1 MSPDR
6 MISFKE
12 AFAKLDKQEQRFQ
25 AALDAYLAA
34 ISGIGKYA
42 VDVAPELTRD
52 FRLNIEA
59 LHAKASGSPF
69 PEALAQSRAT
79 LIRALE
85 DYQSRAAGYVAGREE
100 NLRAMLGSLAEAART
115 ISGYNDRHSLK
126 LKKFTEHLQI
136 ISRGA
141 DLSWMRKEL
150 AEAVQDLRETQ
161 EEISGDN
168 TALVAGLH
176 RQLDEFQER
185 LELSERRAFKDSLTG
200 LLNRGEGEA
209 RLSARMKE
217 GQALTVILVDL
228 DDFKQIND
236 RFGHA
241 SGDQVLR
248 TVALILTNSFR
259 PPDIVCRWGGDEFLA
274 IFSRDQAIT
283 AQRVI
288 QLYEQLNF
296 RCKLV
301 ILRKIHE
308 VEVSASLGV
317 ADTTGGET
325 ADELV
330 ARADA
335 DLYRQKLVRKEQSS
349 QKLLPMAPLA
359 RTDAL

>member
-1 MSPDR
+1 MPPDKTF
-6 MISFKE
+6 SFKE
-12 AFAKLDKQEQRFQ
+12 AFAKLDKHEQLFQ
-25 AALDAYLAA
+25 SALDAYLTA

-42 VDVAPELTRD
+42 VEVAPELTRD
-52 FRLNIEA
+52 FRLNIQA
-59 LHAKASGSPF
+59 LHAKVSGSPF
-69 PEALAQSRAT
+69 PEALTQSRTT

-85 DYQSRAAGYVAGREE
+85 DYQTKAAASVAGREE

-126 LKKFTEHLQI
+126 LKTFTEHLQI
-136 ISRGA
+136 ISRGP

-150 AEAVQDLRETQ
+150 AEAVHDLRETQ
-161 EEISGDN
+161 EEMSGDN

-176 RQLDEFQER
+176 KQLDEFQER
-185 LELSERRAFKDSLTG
+185 LELSERRALRDSLTG

-209 RLSARMKE
+209 RLSSRMKD
-217 GQALTVILVDL
+217 GQAVTVVLVDL

-248 TVALILTNSFR
+248 TIALILTNSFR

-274 IFSRDQAIT
+274 IFSREQNIT
-283 AQRVI
+283 DQRVL

-301 ILRKIHE
+301 ILREIHE
-308 VEVSASLGV
+308 VEVSASVGV
-317 ADTTGGET
+317 AHTTGGET
-325 ADELV
+325 ADDLV

-335 DLYRQKLVRKEQSS
+335 DLYRQKHARKEQNT
-349 QKLLPMAPLA
+349 QKLLPMA